1 MNDYYPFLLNET
13 AKLDNGT
20 SEERRE
26 LYGRIQKDLVANLRR
41 PALRLPEAE
50 IDAEQRAFGAAVQ
63 KIEAELNI
71 QSSKAGVANSTA
83 ARSLSDLA
91 EVITLARVESNFLQA
106 IKTGADAVVPVETAG
121 VGPTLSESIPNR
133 ARMLAAIGTPRALAL
148 ADHYDQ
154 LADNHDNVVSLKTN
168 IQRRPGRRHVIIL
181 IQTIVVFGLVLI
193 ALYFAPEIKTWL
205 GFQ

>member
-20 SEERRE
+20 SEDRRE
-26 LYGRIQKDLVANLRR
+26 LYERIQKDLVANLRR

-50 IDAEQRAFGAAVQ
+50 INVEQRAFGVAVQ
-63 KIEAELNI
+63 RIEAELNI
-71 QSSKAGVANSTA
+71 QSSKAEVADSTA
-83 ARSLSDLA
+83 ARLTSDLA
-91 EVITLARVESNFLQA
+91 KVIPLTRVESNFLQA

-121 VGPTLSESIPNR
+121 VGPTLSESVSNR

-154 LADNHDNVVSLKTN
+154 LADNHDNVVNLQTN
-168 IQRRPGRRHVIIL
+168 IQRRPGRRHVIVL
-181 IQTIVVFGLVLI
+181 IQTIAIFGLVLI
-193 ALYFAPEIKTWL
+193 ALYVAPEIKTWL
-205 GFQ
+205 GFE